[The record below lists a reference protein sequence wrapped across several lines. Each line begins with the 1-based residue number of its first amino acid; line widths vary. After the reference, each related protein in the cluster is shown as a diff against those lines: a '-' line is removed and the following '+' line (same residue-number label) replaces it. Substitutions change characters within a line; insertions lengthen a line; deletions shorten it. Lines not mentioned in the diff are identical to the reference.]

1 MVTHSFILEWRIP
14 QTAKPGGL
22 QSMGHKELDMTAQLY
37 THCLVMPTSIVSWI
51 HHTTSYPGNFAQVF
65 TLLEGSNSSSACLCS
80 PYPSFKTK
88 LKHLSGKIF
97 LIPTLSPLCQQ
108 TWLQVEGPGRK
119 SKDLA
124 HSVHSKE
131 VIIVL
136 SNSWSWPGFFS
147 SLWQLDQVLCEKLE
161 INYAVVK
168 PLIGSKILG
177 CSNVSYV
184 SYMLCNGAGGPHYE
198 HRFGGYFWYMSTSAA
213 FPLGYHTSQPQHSS
227 WSRTGT

>member
-1 MVTHSFILEWRIP
+1 
-14 QTAKPGGL
+14 
-22 QSMGHKELDMTAQLY
+22 
-37 THCLVMPTSIVSWI
+37 MPTSIVSWI
-51 HHTTSYPGNFAQVF
+51 HHTTSYPGTFAQVF

-88 LKHLSGKIF
+88 LKHLFVKIF
-97 LIPTLSPLCQQ
+97 LIPTLSPLCNR
-108 TWLQVEGPGRK
+108 PGCK

-124 HSVHSKE
+124 HSVHSQE

-136 SNSWSWPGFFS
+136 SNSWRWHGFFS
-147 SLWQLDQVLCEKLE
+147 SLCQFDQVLCEKLE

-184 SYMLCNGAGGPHYE
+184 SYTLCNGAGGPHYE